1 MENQP
6 NDRGGNAGGSEGGAG
21 TGDAGPTNGGSGDR
35 RQRPALTGPTGPW
48 HDRMAFAP
56 SADGLPYPYRPND
69 VITTDLDAALT
80 VARRIFP
87 GAGITVDDMTVGP
100 PELEFFRLQAVPD
113 PFLLI
118 DHLKGGGVFAQVNHG
133 YFAHP
138 VYGKPFGGSALSGNA
153 VEGNPVYGTPVYGN
167 PVYGTPAGGGGTGGS
182 MMSPQVV
189 GFGMPPL
196 ANVPY
201 GTELFGARSNGSVHQ
216 EPNRS
221 SALPRPPR
229 SDPSGIGD
237 RIHTPKDPGSPEVF
251 VLDTGLAEDA
261 HRPDAVVGTGIQP
274 FSADDVDGPTSPGND
289 GFLDPAAGHG
299 TFIAGII
306 ARIAPGCRVT
316 VHRVLGTFGDGFEWD
331 IADAIN
337 HLQPSDPHRAILS
350 CSFGGYVLDQPLL
363 MTTTIRH
370 LQQTGVLVVASA
382 GNDATSTPS
391 YPAALPDVLAV
402 GALSPTGPAYFTNY
416 GPWVRA
422 CAPGYDLLST
432 FFKEFN
438 GPAGIGPDGED
449 PDDFDGWAVWS
460 GTSFAAPVVVGN
472 LVRLMMS
479 DGGHTHDA
487 VDRLINNF
495 SLSVIPNLGTIVNFM

>member
-1 MENQP
+1 MADEL
-6 NDRGGNAGGSEGGAG
+6 NDRGGNARGSEGGAG
-21 TGDAGPTNGGSGDR
+21 NGDTGPTNAGFYDR
-35 RQRPALTGPTGPW
+35 RQRPALLGPDGPW

-56 SADGLPYPYRPND
+56 SADGLPYPYRPNE
-69 VITTDLDAALT
+69 VITTDLDAALS

-87 GAGITVDDMTVGP
+87 NNRILVDDATVGP
-100 PELEFFRLQAVPD
+100 PELEFFRLRAVPD

-138 VYGKPFGGSALSGNA
+138 VYGAPFGGNSLSGNS
-153 VEGNPVYGTPVYGN
+153 VQGNPVYGTPVYGT
-167 PVYGTPAGGGGTGGS
+167 PVYGTPAGGGGAGGT

-189 GFGMPPL
+189 GFGMPPM

-201 GTELFGARSNGSVHQ
+201 GTELFGAKSNGSVHQ

-229 SDPSGIGD
+229 SQLGGIAG
-237 RIHTPKDPGSPEVF
+237 RISTKKQPGCPEVF
-251 VLDTGLAEDA
+251 VLDTGLAEDP
-261 HRPDAVVGTGIQP
+261 HRPDAVQGTGIQP
-274 FSADDVDGPTSPGND
+274 YSALDVDAPTSLAND
-289 GFLDPAAGHG
+289 DFLEPAAGHG

-306 ARIAPGCRVT
+306 ARIAPGCSVT
-316 VHRVLGTFGDGFEWD
+316 IHRVLSTFGDGFEWD
-331 IADAIN
+331 IADVIN

-370 LQQTGVLVVASA
+370 LQQTGVQVVASA

-391 YPAALPDVLAV
+391 YPAALPDVLGV

-432 FFKEFN
+432 FFKGFN
-438 GPAGIGPDGED
+438 GPAPIGPDGED

-472 LVRLMMS
+472 LVRLMMT
-479 DGGHTHDA
+479 DGGPCQDA
-487 VDRLINNF
+487 VDRLVNNF
-495 SLSVIPNLGTIVNFM
+495 SLSVIPDLGTIVNFM